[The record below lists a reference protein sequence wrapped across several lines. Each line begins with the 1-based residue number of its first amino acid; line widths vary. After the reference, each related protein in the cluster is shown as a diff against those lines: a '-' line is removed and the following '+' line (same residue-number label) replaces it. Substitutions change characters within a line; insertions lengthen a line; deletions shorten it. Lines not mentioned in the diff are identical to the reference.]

1 MVWMSTFGMSDYL
14 ISSVLP
20 KYDLSLVRAL
30 EIVKVRNTMANSNSN
45 EKATTVEA
53 VADLKRSLLSL
64 IESSLSQQYISKSS
78 LNEIPTGNRYQS
90 VQLGEAVRVGFRADR
105 SVLFD
110 MFDFTG
116 RSVLDCGCNLGE
128 LSRLSRKR
136 NALLVDGYEYDD
148 YFVNIGRLINSYND
162 VTRVSLYQ
170 KDLTNPANF
179 VNEYDVTLA
188 FSVFPYVLPVID
200 SLAPKVKEAFILETH
215 DVKSNLVDTYIAPI
229 QKHFKYY
236 TFLDI
241 TDHSAGQ
248 GSRAVLMFARKPEVL
263 TYRHGLVKSTVNI
276 ASSRFDYLNSIV
288 AKVGAVTLPTT
299 ASVQDFL
306 GLASRWAELSDDHEK
321 LISGVSYWMSMVKG
335 YAEFKEA
342 GVVSSDNTYLKCLKN
357 ALANEKFDPVLS
369 GALKTEDQIISR
381 ATMRFKD
388 VDILAKGQASAL
400 GLDAIRVLI
409 PFGDTGKHHIVH
421 GETGKT
427 LKVRTLD
434 GYHRIFWAWLFGVQ
448 KLPAVY
454 HFE

>member
-1 MVWMSTFGMSDYL
+1 
-14 ISSVLP
+14 
-20 KYDLSLVRAL
+20 
-30 EIVKVRNTMANSNSN
+30 
-45 EKATTVEA
+45 
-53 VADLKRSLLSL
+53 
-64 IESSLSQQYISKSS
+64 
-78 LNEIPTGNRYQS
+78 
-90 VQLGEAVRVGFRADR
+90 
-105 SVLFD
+105 

-136 NALLVDGYEYDD
+136 NASLVDGYEYDD

-248 GSRAVLMFARKPEVL
+248 GSRAVLMFARTPEVL
-263 TYRHGLVKSTVNI
+263 THRHGLVKSTVNI
-276 ASSRFDYLNSIV
+276 ASSRFDYLNSIA